1 MEIRGNH
8 ERGIRY
14 LNAAKKVASVAR
26 FLDQQEAELVRR
38 TADRL
43 TEIGLEK
50 IVRGARD
57 IAALLARQTQAP
69 SNDQG

>member
-1 MEIRGNH
+1 MEVQGSH
-8 ERGIRY
+8 EKGIRY
-14 LNAAKKVASVAR
+14 LNAAKKMASIAR

-43 TEIGLEK
+43 TEVGLAK
-50 IVRGARD
+50 VVRGARE
-57 IAALLARQTQAP
+57 IAALLAERLPAP